1 MARSRFI
8 IPPLNFSA
16 NALPFS
22 FIAPRLAK
30 EDEFRADIL
39 GIVRMPEEQFSALS
53 AALAGFPS
61 FLDKAAVESIVVQVT
76 GSSSAKTAALIY
88 RLNQLLRSSSDP
100 VEGAVRVL
108 IEELSKYEQEFPEQ
122 VIGALR
128 ERITAL
134 ILTPRGFDLQKKA
147 EMLAEATGA
156 ELADFSIICD
166 VRPVFDN
173 ERKKIEGAVALT
185 TLRLELY
192 ESDGSLLPVECR
204 LTEPQLERL
213 AKIVDTAR
221 GKLAAIQQLLETKD
235 LPLAKTVSV
244 IEDTP

>member
-1 MARSRFI
+1 MARSRLIF
-8 IPPLNFSA
+8 PPLNFAA
-16 NALPFS
+16 NALPFT
-22 FIAPRLAK
+22 FIASGLVK
-30 EDEFRADIL
+30 GGEFRADVL
-39 GIVRMPEEQFSALS
+39 GIVGMPEEQFSALS

-61 FLDKAAVESIVVQVT
+61 FLDKAAIESIVAQVT
-76 GSSSAKTAALIY
+76 GSSSTKTAALIY

-100 VEGAVRVL
+100 VEVAVRVL
-108 IEELSKYEQEFPEQ
+108 IEELSKYKEFPEQ
-122 VIGALR
+122 VIAVLR
-128 ERITAL
+128 ERLKAL
-134 ILTPRGFDLQKKA
+134 FLTPRGFDLQKKA

-192 ESDGSLLPVECR
+192 QSDGSRLPVECR

-221 GKLAAIQQLLETKD
+221 GKLAVIQQLLETKD
-235 LPLAKTVSV
+235 LRLANTVSV